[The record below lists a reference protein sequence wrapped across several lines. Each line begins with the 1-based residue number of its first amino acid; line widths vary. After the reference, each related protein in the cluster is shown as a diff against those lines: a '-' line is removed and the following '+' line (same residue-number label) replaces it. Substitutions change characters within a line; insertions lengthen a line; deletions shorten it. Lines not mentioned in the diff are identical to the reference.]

1 MATKKKRKIRLKNV
15 YVVEETPEGSLVH
28 KIVKDG
34 EEREAYLV
42 NGGLCEC
49 KASEFGTECKHVA
62 MANGTFEIEEPVSRL
77 EAEEILERYL
87 DKVLRP
93 EWPRA
98 RIVNLVTYRK
108 DKSVGNAA
116 ALACG
121 VLGDRSAEKLTLW
134 TMSEGLILRIYCF
147 KDYKRY
153 KKVLSKVRQKWS
165 GQEPPPPPVDVS
177 AVGQTYGSQ
186 HEKKDDHESE

>member
-1 MATKKKRKIRLKNV
+1 MTTKKRKLKLKNV

-28 KIVKDG
+28 KITKEG
-34 EEREAYLV
+34 EEKEAYLV

-62 MANGTFEIEEPVSRL
+62 MANGTFSIEDPIARL

-87 DKVLRP
+87 DTVLRP

-98 RIVNLVTYRK
+98 RIVNLVAYRK
-108 DKSVGNAA
+108 DKAVGNAA

-134 TMSEGLILRIYCF
+134 TMSEGLLLRIYCF

-153 KKVLSKVRQKWS
+153 RRVLSNVRQKWS
-165 GQEPPPPPVDVS
+165 GHEPAKPPVDVGG
-177 AVGQTYGSQ
+177 VGQTYGTQ
-186 HEKKDDHESE
+186 EEEETDELE